1 MDWRR
6 TIGGLLKMMVS
17 LIIVKALD
25 ELESIEI
32 KLTAYGKLL
41 EEK

>member
-1 MDWRR
+1 MV
-6 TIGGLLKMMVS
+6 VS

-32 KLTAYGKLL
+32 KLTVPGKLL
-41 EEK
+41 EER